1 MSESKKHDK
10 GKRHDTNLAPNV
22 GLKNKS
28 GDHICEQLGKIEMK
42 DPNFNEEGKE
52 ED

>member
-1 MSESKKHDK
+1 MSHDSMGNRIKRQTVSESKKHDK

-22 GLKNKS
+22 GLKNKC
-28 GDHICEQLGKIEMK
+28 GDYICEQLG
-42 DPNFNEEGKE
+42 